1 MHSVT
6 KVGSYRWID
15 PYFINIIAGDKYKM
29 HITLKDVI
37 LSGIQGIIFLI
48 VWISLY
54 FLFFKPFSIIY
65 KKRSSKTVEAIEEAK
80 ELNKK
85 SEELEFMF
93 REKLNEALKEA
104 AKIKNEQLTFAN
116 NQKDEIIKQTHQT
129 VQEKLEKVISSI
141 DKEKNDIIN
150 KIGADLKTLIPAIS
164 SRILLK

>member
-1 MHSVT
+1 
-6 KVGSYRWID
+6 
-15 PYFINIIAGDKYKM
+15 M

-54 FLFFKPFSIIY
+54 LLFFKPFSIVY

-93 REKLNEALKEA
+93 REKLDEALKEA

-116 NQKDEIIKQTHQT
+116 NQMDEIIKQTHQT
-129 VQEKLEKVISSI
+129 VQGKLEKVISSI
-141 DKEKNDIIN
+141 DIEKNDIIK

-164 SRILLK
+164 NRILLK